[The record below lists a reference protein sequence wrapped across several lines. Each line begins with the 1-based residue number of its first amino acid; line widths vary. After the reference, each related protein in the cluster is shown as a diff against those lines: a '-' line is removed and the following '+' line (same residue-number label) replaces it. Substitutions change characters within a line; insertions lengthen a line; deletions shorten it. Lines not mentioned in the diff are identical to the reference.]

1 MRNKV
6 RVGLLAGVLL
16 MAPLA
21 TAIPASAAG
30 LPLQSTEQA
39 GQADPADQVASPGCP
54 GGAPQWSCLLESLSA
69 SGSKGK

>member
-1 MRNKV
+1 MRTKL
-6 RVGLLAGVLL
+6 RIGLLAGVLL

-39 GQADPADQVASPGCP
+39 DQVASPGCP
-54 GGAPQWSCLLESLSA
+54 GGAAHWSCLLESLSA

>member
-1 MRNKV
+1 MRNKL

-30 LPLQSTEQA
+30 LPLQSTEQR
-39 GQADPADQVASPGCP
+39 ADQVKSPGCMP
-54 GGAPQWSCLLESLSA
+54 NANHLPCLLESLSA
-69 SGSKGK
+69 SGSSK

>member
-1 MRNKV
+1 MRNKL

-30 LPLQSTEQA
+30 LPLQSAEPTE
-39 GQADPADQVASPGCP
+39 QVASPGCP
-54 GGAPQWSCLLESLSA
+54 GGAPHLSCLLESLSA
-69 SGSKGK
+69 GGSTGQ

>member
-1 MRNKV
+1 MRNKL
-6 RVGLLAGVLL
+6 RVGLVAGVLL

-39 GQADPADQVASPGCP
+39 DQVKSPGCMP
-54 GGAPQWSCLLESLSA
+54 NANHLPCLLESLPA
-69 SGSKGK
+69 SGSSK